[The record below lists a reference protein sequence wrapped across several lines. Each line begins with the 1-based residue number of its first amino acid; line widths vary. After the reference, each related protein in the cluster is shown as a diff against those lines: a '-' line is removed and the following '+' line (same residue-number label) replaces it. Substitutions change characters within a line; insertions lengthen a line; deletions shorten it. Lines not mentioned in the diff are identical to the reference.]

1 MEDRKLNEAE
11 SLDLIAAMIKD
22 ARTNQRARIN
32 CNIILVWG
40 YVAVIA
46 SVVVWILKLYN
57 AFLYSSLLWLLIP
70 VICFPVT
77 KYMISKDE
85 TNVTSYIDRSIYY
98 ITILFVII
106 CSTIPLS
113 TIIVD
118 FPVLFIEGLLACI
131 WMVITGILIKSKP
144 IIWGG
149 IIGTVVSHTLL
160 FIPDMISQIP
170 VFALTFVIAIIIPGH
185 LFKKS
190 ISKNV

>member
-11 SLDLIAAMIKD
+11 SLDLIAAMIRN

-40 YVAVIA
+40 YVSVLVSLIVWVI
-46 SVVVWILKLYN
+46 KLYN
-57 AFLYSSLLWLLIP
+57 AFSYSSLLWLLIP
-70 VICFPVT
+70 MICFPIT
-77 KYMISKDE
+77 KYMLSKDKMG
-85 TNVTSYIDRSIYY
+85 VTSYIDRSIYY

-106 CSTIPLS
+106 CSTFGLS
-113 TIIVD
+113 TFISD
-118 FPVLFIEGLLACI
+118 FPALFIEALLVCI
-131 WMVITGILIKSKP
+131 WMVIMGILLKSKP

-149 IIGTVVSHTLL
+149 IIGAVVSYTLL

-170 VFALTFVIAIIIPGH
+170 LFALTLVISIIIPGH

-190 ISKNV
+190 ISQNV